1 MNRSPLLLLNVCCVA
16 LLYCKNPFQQVS
28 FFTKIFCVVVSFFF
42 FSTTYAEKVFDFS
55 ATCQHAYQQITS
67 LKLDAGKQLVNQAR
81 RENPDNLIP
90 EILDNYI
97 DFYILFFNEDPN
109 DYKQRMPHFDDRLEK
124 IEGGPANSPFYNFC
138 RTVIYMQKA
147 SVETKFGKQWSAG
160 WDFRKAFN
168 LLKEN
173 RKKFPSF
180 LPDNMIYG
188 PMLVVAGTIPDAY
201 KWLASLFGIRGSI
214 KDGVAMMQQVI
225 NSNDPLARMFFNEA
239 SFYYCYI
246 LFYIENKP
254 DKVFQYIEQRKL
266 DVVNNHLLAYMA
278 ANLAINDKRTEYAKN
293 IILRRNISAEY
304 LNTPVWDFELAYTKI
319 HHLETQ
325 EAIQYFQNFAGKF
338 KGKYYLKDAYEKLS
352 WCYYLQ
358 GNMNAAENAR
368 QQIFSKGS
376 ETTDADKQ
384 AAKGAKSGVWPNPLL
399 LKARLLNDGGYNN
412 EAIALLTGKSAAD
425 FTKPV
430 DKLEF
435 AYRVARIYDDVGR
448 DSEAIKMYLLAIKL
462 GEGRT
467 EYYAARAA
475 LQIGLIYEEQG
486 KKDIAMKYFQECLD
500 MKDHDYKDSL
510 DQKAKAGI
518 ERCTGV

>member
-1 MNRSPLLLLNVCCVA
+1 
-16 LLYCKNPFQQVS
+16 
-28 FFTKIFCVVVSFFF
+28 
-42 FSTTYAEKVFDFS
+42 
-55 ATCQHAYQQITS
+55 
-67 LKLDAGKQLVNQAR
+67 
-81 RENPDNLIP
+81 
-90 EILDNYI
+90 
-97 DFYILFFNEDPN
+97 
-109 DYKQRMPHFDDRLEK
+109 
-124 IEGGPANSPFYNFC
+124 
-138 RTVIYMQKA
+138 
-147 SVETKFGKQWSAG
+147 
-160 WDFRKAFN
+160 
-168 LLKEN
+168 
-173 RKKFPSF
+173 
-180 LPDNMIYG
+180 MISG

-214 KDGVAMMQQVI
+214 KDGMAQMQQVI
-225 NSNDPLARMFFNEA
+225 NSKDPLAKMFFNEA

-254 DKVFQYIEQRKL
+254 DEVFQYIQQRKL
-266 DVVNNHLLAYMA
+266 DVVNNHLLAYMT

-293 IILRRNISAEY
+293 IILQRNMSPEY

-325 EAIQYFQNFAGKF
+325 DAIQYFQNFVSKF

-358 GNMNAAENAR
+358 GNMGAAANAR
-368 QQIFSKGS
+368 KQVLARGS

-384 AAKGAKSGVWPNPLL
+384 AAKDARSGVWPNPLL

-425 FTKPV
+425 FTKLE

-448 DSEAIKMYLLAIKL
+448 DSEAIKMYLFAINL
-462 GEGRT
+462 GENRT

-475 LQIGLIYEEQG
+475 LQIGLIYEQQG
-486 KKDIAMKYFQECLD
+486 KKDIAIKYFQECLD

-518 ERCTGV
+518 ERCKGA